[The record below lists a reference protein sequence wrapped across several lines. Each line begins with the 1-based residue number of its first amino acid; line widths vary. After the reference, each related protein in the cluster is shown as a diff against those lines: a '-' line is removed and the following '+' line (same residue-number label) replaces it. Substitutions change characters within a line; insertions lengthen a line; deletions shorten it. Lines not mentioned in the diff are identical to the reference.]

1 MVSSREQSNIA
12 PTLEFWSKEK
22 RPAMK
27 TLFLS
32 DMNMMSES
40 NVCIL
45 FKDIHW
51 SFLNLFSNAV
61 LQTGIAFLLS
71 ALLK

>member
-1 MVSSREQSNIA
+1 
-12 PTLEFWSKEK
+12 
-22 RPAMK
+22 MK